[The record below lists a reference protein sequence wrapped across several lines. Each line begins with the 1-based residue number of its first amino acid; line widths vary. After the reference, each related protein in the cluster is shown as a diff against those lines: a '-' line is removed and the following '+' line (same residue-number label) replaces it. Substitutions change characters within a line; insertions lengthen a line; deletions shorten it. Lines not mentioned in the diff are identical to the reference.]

1 MKPFTVIILCAGL
14 SSGGSIAAAEEAGQ
28 HHHHGMNASSQP
40 APSEAIDS
48 AASKHEDSPQVVHGP
63 WSYLSRDNPKPHE
76 ESRWE
81 MLPVPEFPAR
91 YEAASTLSVE
101 VSCQRLLGNPR
112 IMVDRATRARCGES
126 VRQMNLP
133 HDEHADH
140 FER

>member
-14 SSGGSIAAAEEAGQ
+14 SSGGSIMAAEEAGQ
-28 HHHHGMNASSQP
+28 HPHHGMDASSQP
-40 APSEAIDS
+40 ASSEAIDS
-48 AASKHEDSPQVVHGP
+48 AASKQDDSSPVVHGP

-81 MLPVPEFPAR
+81 MLPVPESPAQ

-112 IMVDRATRARCGES
+112 IMVDRATRARCSEP
-126 VRQMNLP
+126 VRQMEIP
-133 HDEHADH
+133 HEHADH
-140 FER
+140 LER